1 MGLQFYLQ
9 STMLIERLCGVGLYC
24 LVLLVVCNGIT
35 VSKPGSVKKWLI
47 FYAVVLAVMGFFFV
61 PSSSTDLARLTA
73 YMHDWSAQSIS
84 WLVGKCASSS
94 TPAYIAYFW
103 LVGQLHVD
111 GLLPAITALI
121 FYGLVF
127 SCYWDFASRDSI
139 PNKAVALGLLAFMSL
154 GTFLQV
160 ISGIRSYLGFA
171 LVFRAIYTEWF
182 KGRMLVFN
190 LPLYI
195 LAGTMHSASLILVVT
210 RFLFLVFQKTNGRY
224 GRFAAIVS
232 AGLGVFL
239 FAWIGGD
246 YLAAAVDKANSYITG
261 EVYSYAWETL
271 IHLIAVMCALVS
283 LRACKTVRDGSSG
296 LHNVWFFAAATFI
309 VSTCFLPFD
318 YSIFLRF
325 TTVGALFVPLLAMSG
340 LKPGIETGSL
350 TSEQIGYRKL
360 MIFLSVIALLLACA
374 RGDLSA
380 YKFFLSGGAL

>member
-9 STMLIERLCGVGLYC
+9 DTMLIERLCGVGLYC

-35 VSKPGSVKKWLI
+35 VSKPTSVKRWLL
-47 FYAVVLAVMGFFFV
+47 FYAVVLAAMGFFFV

-73 YMHDWSAQSIS
+73 YMHDWSDQGIS
-84 WLVGKCASSS
+84 WLVDKCASSS
-94 TPAYIAYFW
+94 TPAYIVYFW

-139 PNKAVALGLLAFMSL
+139 PNKAVALGLFAFMSL

-160 ISGIRSYLGFA
+160 ISGIRSYLGFV

-182 KGRMLVFN
+182 KGRRLVFN

-195 LAGTMHSASLILVVT
+195 LAGTMHSASLVLVVA

-224 GRFAAIVS
+224 GRFTAVVL

-239 FAWIGGD
+239 FAWVGGD
-246 YLAAAVDKANSYITG
+246 YLAAAVNKANNYITG
-261 EVYSYAWETL
+261 EAYSYVWETF
-271 IHLIAVMCALVS
+271 IHLITVLCAIAS
-283 LRACKTVRDGSSG
+283 LRACKAVRDGSPG
-296 LHNVWFFAAATFI
+296 LHNAWFFTAATFI

-325 TTVGALFVPLLAMSG
+325 TTVGALFVPLLAMSA
-340 LKPGIETGSL
+340 LKPCAKDVSL
-350 TSEQIGYRKL
+350 TNEQMGYRRL
-360 MIFLSVIALLLACA
+360 MISLCIIALLLACA

>member
-9 STMLIERLCGVGLYC
+9 DTMLIERLCGVGLYC
-24 LVLLVVCNGIT
+24 LVLLVVCNGIA
-35 VSKPGSVKKWLI
+35 VSKPSSVKKWLV
-47 FYAVVLAVMGFFFV
+47 FYAVMLAAMGFFFV
-61 PSSSTDLARLTA
+61 PSSSTDLARLTV

-84 WLVGKCASSS
+84 WLVDKCSSSS

-103 LVGQLHVD
+103 LAGQLHVD

-127 SCYWDFASRDSI
+127 SCYWDFASRDSV
-139 PNKAVALGLLAFMSL
+139 PNKAVALGLFAFMSL

-171 LVFRAIYTEWF
+171 FVFRAIYTEWF
-182 KGRMLVFN
+182 KGRKLVFN

-195 LAGTMHSASLILVVT
+195 LAGTMHSASLVLVVA
-210 RFLFLVFQKTNGRY
+210 RFLFLVFQRTNGRY
-224 GRFAAIVS
+224 GRFAAVVL
-232 AGLGVFL
+232 AGLGIFL
-239 FAWIGGD
+239 FTWVGGD

-261 EVYSYAWETL
+261 EVYSYAWETI
-271 IHLIAVMCALVS
+271 IHLISALCAVVS
-283 LRACKTVRDGSSG
+283 LQACRAVRDGSSG
-296 LHNVWFFAAATFI
+296 LHNTWFFTAAIFI

-325 TTVGALFVPLLAMSG
+325 TTVGTLFVPLLAMSA
-340 LKPGIETGSL
+340 LKPCAKDVSL
-350 TSEQIGYRKL
+350 TNEQIGYRRL
-360 MIFLSVIALLLACA
+360 MICLCVIVLLLACA

-380 YKFFLSGGAL
+380 YKFFLSWGAL